1 MQYYSL
7 QEKRMT
13 DRIFRVNM
21 TKLTTSIEDVPA
33 YWAAH
38 GGRGLTSTIVAAE
51 VEPTCH
57 PLGPKNK
64 LVFAPGL
71 LSGTVAANSGRL
83 SIGAKSPLT
92 GTIKEANAGG
102 TAAQFMARAGI
113 KALIIEGIPRKDR
126 WYSLALSPQ
135 GVKIKEE
142 KKLIGKGNF
151 KVIKKLS
158 EKLTGKQAIISI
170 GQAGEMKM
178 ASANISIKDP
188 DGGIRSS
195 GRGGLGAVMG
205 SKKIKFITVD
215 PQDKKVEIA
224 HPDRF
229 KTANR
234 AFAKALID
242 HPVSQALGQYGTNV
256 LVNIINESGGLPTKN
271 FTEGQFAGHESI
283 SGETMHDTIKER
295 GGKVKHNCH
304 PGCVIQCS
312 QVYNDPKGKKLTS
325 GIEYESI
332 WAMGA
337 DCCIE
342 SLDDIATSD
351 KIMDDIGIDSIE
363 TSVAMAVAMEA
374 GVLAFGDGSEAVRIL
389 KHEVRKGTALG
400 RIIGN
405 GAGAVGRAYG
415 LTRVP
420 VVKNQAIPAYD
431 PRAIKGIGITYAT
444 STQGADHTMGYT
456 IATNILN
463 VGGQVDPLTKEG
475 QVELS
480 RNLQIATA
488 AIDSTGMCLFIA
500 FAALDDEKC
509 LPALIDLL
517 NARFDLTLTA
527 DDVVNLGKYILKTE
541 RAFNTAAG
549 FTNTDDRLPDFFYTE
564 KLPPHNVVF
573 DFTGDEIDTFW
584 NF

>member
-1 MQYYSL
+1 MA
-7 QEKRMT
+7 

-21 TKLTTSIEDVPA
+21 TNLTTSVEKIPA
-33 YWAAH
+33 EWAAY

-51 VEPTCH
+51 VDPTCH

-64 LVFAPGL
+64 LVLAPGL

-102 TAAQFMARAGI
+102 TAAQLLARAGV
-113 KALIIEGIPRKDR
+113 KALIIEGLPKKDK
-126 WYSLALSPQ
+126 WYSLSITPE
-135 GVKIKEE
+135 GVTIKKE
-142 KKLIGKGNF
+142 KSLIGKGNF
-151 KVIKKLS
+151 KVVKYLT
-158 EKLTGKQAIISI
+158 EKLGSKPAIISI

-188 DGGIRSS
+188 DGGLRSS

-205 SKKIKFITVD
+205 SKKIKFITID
-215 PQDKKVEIA
+215 PKDKKVVIA
-224 HPDRF
+224 KPDRF
-229 KTANR
+229 KKANR
-234 AFAKALID
+234 TFAKALVD
-242 HPVSQALGQYGTNV
+242 HPVSKALGQYGTNV
-256 LVNIINESGGLPTKN
+256 LVNIINEAGGLPTKN
-271 FTEGQFAGHESI
+271 FTIGQFDGHENI
-283 SGETMHDTIKER
+283 SGETMHDFIGQR
-295 GGKVKHNCH
+295 NGKIKHNCH
-304 PGCVIQCS
+304 AGCVIQCS
-312 QVYNDPKGKKLTS
+312 QVYNDADGKKITS
-325 GIEYESI
+325 GFEYESI
-332 WAMGA
+332 WALGA
-337 DCCIE
+337 DCCVDN
-342 SLDDIATSD
+342 LDQIAIAD
-351 KIMDDIGIDSIE
+351 QIMDDIGIDSIE
-363 TSVAMAVAMEA
+363 TSVAMGVAMEA
-374 GVLAFGDGSEAVRIL
+374 GILSFGDGTEVLRIL
-389 KHEVRKGTALG
+389 KKEVTKGTALG

-405 GAGAVGRAYG
+405 GAGSVGRAYG
-415 LTRVP
+415 ITRVP

-463 VGGQVDPLTKEG
+463 VGGKVDPLTKEG

-509 LPALIDLL
+509 LPALIDLI
-517 NARFDLTLTA
+517 NARFDISLTG

-549 FTNTDDRLPDFFYTE
+549 FTSVDDRLPDFFYSE
-564 KLPPHNVVF
+564 KLSPHNVVF
-573 DFTGDEIDTFW
+573 DFTGQEIDTFW
-584 NF
+584 DF

>member
-1 MQYYSL
+1 M
-7 QEKRMT
+7 K
-13 DRIFRVNM
+13 DRIFRVNLTDM
-21 TKLTTSIEDVPA
+21 TTSVEDVPES
-33 YWAAH
+33 WAGH

-51 VEPTCH
+51 VDPTCH

-83 SIGAKSPLT
+83 SVGGKSPLT
-92 GTIKEANAGG
+92 GTIKEANGGG
-102 TAAQFMARAGI
+102 TAAQLMARCGV
-113 KALIIEGIPRKDR
+113 KALILEGQPADDK
-126 WYSLALSPQ
+126 WFSLAVTPE
-135 GVKIKEE
+135 GVTIEE
-142 KKLIGKGNF
+142 ETELVGKGNF
-151 KVIKKLS
+151 AVLETLS
-158 EKLTGKQAIISI
+158 TRLENNPAIITI
-170 GQAGEMKM
+170 GPAGEMKM
-178 ASANISIKDP
+178 AAANISIKDP
-188 DGGIRSS
+188 DGGIRSN

-205 SKKIKFITVD
+205 SKRVKFISVTPGD
-215 PQDKKVEIA
+215 AKLEIA
-224 HPDRF
+224 DPEAF
-229 KTANR
+229 KAANR
-234 AFAKALID
+234 TFAKALVD

-271 FTEGQFAGHESI
+271 FTQGQFEGHEKI

-295 GGKVKHNCH
+295 GGRVKHNCH

-312 QVYNDPKGKKLTS
+312 QVYHDADGKKLTS
-325 GIEYESI
+325 GFEYESI

-337 DCCIE
+337 DCCVDN
-342 SLDDIATSD
+342 LDHIAMAD
-351 KIMDDIGIDSIE
+351 KLMDDIGIDSIE
-363 TSVAMAVAMEA
+363 TSVAFGVAMEA
-374 GVLAFGDGSEAVRIL
+374 GILEFGDGEGVCRML
-389 KHEVRKGTALG
+389 KEDVATGTGLG
-400 RIIGN
+400 RVIGN
-405 GAGAVGRAYG
+405 GAGSVGRTYG
-415 LTRVP
+415 VTRVP

-463 VGGQVDPLTKEG
+463 VGGAVDPLTKEG

-500 FAALDDEKC
+500 FAALDNEEC

-517 NARFDLTLTA
+517 NARFGISLTA

-541 RAFNTAAG
+541 REFNEKAG
-549 FTNTDDRLPDFFYTE
+549 FTNLDDRLPEFFYNE
-564 KLPPHNVVF
+564 PLSPHNVVF
-573 DFTGDEIDTFW
+573 DFSGEEIDTFW
-584 NF
+584 DF